1 MRYNLVYLAFV
12 IYHKIND
19 TEFLKKFILFVL
31 YYFFRTAILP
41 VLPQPT

>member
-12 IYHKIND
+12 TYQKIND

-31 YYFFRTAILP
+31 YYFF
-41 VLPQPT
+41 